1 MVWVRFPCAQL
12 YPREF
17 IRDNPSVIISTQPVA
32 TDKNLLY
39 YGDNLEV
46 LQRYLKDESVDLVY
60 LDPPFNSRQDY
71 NVLFAEKDGSQS
83 SSQIHAFEDTWEW
96 NIEAERTLQEVIEKG
111 GRIADAL
118 RSFRTFLGGSD
129 MMAYLAM
136 MAPRLVELRR
146 VLKETGSIYLHCD
159 PTASHYLKILMDAV
173 FGPQNFRTEIIW
185 KRSSAH
191 NDAKQGRKQHSRIHD
206 VILFYT
212 KGIDWQWNS
221 VFTKYNEKYVNEFYK
236 YIEEGS
242 GRQYRLDNLTG
253 PGGAAKG
260 NPSYEIMGVTRHWRY
275 SKEKMNKLIAEGRVV
290 QSKPGA
296 VPAYKRYFDEM
307 QGVQVQ
313 DIWTD
318 IGPIG
323 AQAQERLGYPTQKP
337 EALLERIIQSSSNA
351 GDLILDPFCG
361 CGTTVQVAQRLNR
374 RWIGIDI
381 THLAIGLIK
390 KRLSDAFG
398 PEIKTTYDVI
408 GEPTDL
414 AGAGQLAVENK
425 YQFQW
430 WALGQVGARPAE
442 QKKGADRGIDGRL
455 YFHDDN
461 SGDSKQIIFSVKAGG
476 VTVSQVRDLV
486 GVLDREK
493 AQIGVF
499 LCFEEP
505 TKPMLREAAEA
516 GLYKSADGT
525 TYARMQILTI
535 EQILKG
541 AQPEYPLHRRD
552 ATFKKAPRSR
562 PQAATNMTLPLE

>member
-1 MVWVRFPCAQL
+1 V
-12 YPREF
+12 
-17 IRDNPSVIISTQPVA
+17 STE
-32 TDKNLLY
+32 KNKLY
-39 YGDNLEV
+39 YGDNLDV
-46 LQRYLKDESVDLVY
+46 LQRYVKDESVDLVY

-96 NIEAERTLQEVIEKG
+96 NIESRRALEQVIEQG
-111 GRIADAL
+111 GRVADAL
-118 RSFRTFLGGSD
+118 RAFESYLHGSD

-173 FGPQNFRTEIIW
+173 FGPQFFRNEIVW
-185 KRSSAH
+185 KRSHAH
-191 NDAKQGRKQHSRIHD
+191 SDAKQGAQHFGRITD
-206 VILFYT
+206 TLLFYS
-212 KGIDWQWNS
+212 KGITSTWNS
-221 VFTKYNEKYVNEFYK
+221 LYTPYDEKYVERDYRRVDPD
-236 YIEEGS
+236 
-242 GRQYRLDNLTG
+242 GRRYRIDNLQG

-260 NPSYEIMGVTRHWRY
+260 NPSYEVMGVTRYWRY
-275 SKEKMNKLIAEGRVV
+275 SKEKMEKLIAEGRVI
-290 QSKPGA
+290 QTRPGA
-296 VPAYKRYFDEM
+296 VPQYKRYLDEM
-307 QGVQVQ
+307 PGVGVQNLW
-313 DIWTD
+313 DDLPNINNRSN
-318 IGPIG
+318 
-323 AQAQERLGYPTQKP
+323 EMLGYGTQKP
-337 EALLERIIQSSSNA
+337 EALLDRIIKASSNE
-351 GDLILDPFCG
+351 GDLVLDPFCG
-361 CGTTVQVAQRLNR
+361 CGTSVQVAQHLNR

-398 PEIKTTYDVI
+398 PEIKSTYDVI

-414 AGAGQLAVENK
+414 AGAGQLAAEDK

-455 YFHDDN
+455 YFHDDD
-461 SGDSKQIIFSVKAGG
+461 SGQSKQIIFSVKAGG
-476 VTVSQVRDLV
+476 VSVPQVRDLV
-486 GVLDREK
+486 GVLTREK
-493 AQIGVF
+493 AEIGVF

-516 GLYKSADGT
+516 GLYKSTDGT
-525 TYARMQILTI
+525 TYPKLQILTI
-535 EQILKG
+535 QQILDGK
-541 AQPEYPLHRRD
+541 QPDYPLHRRD

-562 PQAATNMTLPLE
+562 PAAAKNLSLPLLPPGEHC

>member
-1 MVWVRFPCAQL
+1 M
-12 YPREF
+12 
-17 IRDNPSVIISTQPVA
+17 IISTQPVA

-191 NDAKQGRKQHSRIHD
+191 NDAKQGRKQHGRIHD

>member
-1 MVWVRFPCAQL
+1 VTAP
-12 YPREF
+12 
-17 IRDNPSVIISTQPVA
+17 
-32 TDKNLLY
+32 KNKLY

-46 LQRYLKDESVDLVY
+46 LKMYVKDESVDLVY

-96 NIEAERTLQEVIEKG
+96 NTESMRAYEQIVEQG
-111 GRIADAL
+111 GRVADAL
-118 RSFRTFLGGSD
+118 RAFKTFLFNTD

-173 FGPQNFRTEIIW
+173 FGPQFFRNEIIW
-185 KRSSAH
+185 KRSHAH
-191 NDAKQGRKQHSRIHD
+191 SDAKQGAQHFGRITD
-206 VILFYT
+206 TLLFYSRGT
-212 KGIDWQWNS
+212 RTIWNPLY
-221 VFTKYNEKYVNEFYK
+221 TPYDEKYMERDYRRIDEN
-236 YIEEGS
+236 
-242 GRQYRLDNLTG
+242 GRRYRIGDLSG

-260 NPSYEIMGVTRHWRY
+260 NPRYEVMGVTRYWRY
-275 SKEKMNKLIAEGRVV
+275 SKEKMDQLIAEGRVI
-290 QSKPGA
+290 QTRPGA
-296 VPAYKRYFDEM
+296 VPQYKRYLDEM
-307 QGVQVQ
+307 PGVGVQNLW
-313 DIWTD
+313 DD
-318 IGPIG
+318 LPPINNRSN
-323 AQAQERLGYPTQKP
+323 EMLGYATQKP
-337 EALLERIIQSSSNA
+337 EALLERILNASSNE
-351 GDLILDPFCG
+351 GDLVLDPFCG

-398 PEIKTTYDVI
+398 AEIKSTYDVI
-408 GEPTDL
+408 GEPTDY
-414 AGAGQLAVENK
+414 AGAAELAAEDK

-430 WALGQVGARPAE
+430 WALGQVGARPAD

-455 YFHDDN
+455 YFHDDD
-461 SGDSKQIIFSVKAGG
+461 SGQSKQIIFSVKAGG
-476 VTVSQVRDLV
+476 VTVSQIRDLA
-486 GVLDREK
+486 GVLGREK

-499 LCFEEP
+499 LSFDEP

-516 GLYKSADGT
+516 GLYKSTDGT
-525 TYARMQILTI
+525 TYPRLQILTI
-535 EQILKG
+535 QQILDGK
-541 AQPEYPLHRRD
+541 QPDYPLHRRD

-562 PQAATNMTLPLE
+562 PAAAENLPLPLLPGEN

>member
-1 MVWVRFPCAQL
+1 
-12 YPREF
+12 
-17 IRDNPSVIISTQPVA
+17 VA

-191 NDAKQGRKQHSRIHD
+191 NDAKQGRKQHGRIHD